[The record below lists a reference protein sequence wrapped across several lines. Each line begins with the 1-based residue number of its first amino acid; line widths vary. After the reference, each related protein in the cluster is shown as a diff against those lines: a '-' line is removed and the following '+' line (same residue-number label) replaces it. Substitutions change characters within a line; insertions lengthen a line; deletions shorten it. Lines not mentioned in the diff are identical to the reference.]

1 MEADSNRALAR
12 SYNPGR
18 AICLC
23 EPGLSDDRPVGLFDS
38 GVGGLTILR
47 EVRGLLP
54 GEQCLYFADSRE
66 CPYGTKPVPIIQR
79 RCEAVVDFLLDHN
92 AKAIVVACNTAS
104 VAALAHLRA
113 RYRVPF
119 VGIVPG
125 VKPAAGLTRVGRI
138 GVLATPTTAES
149 EPLAQL
155 IQQFAYGVTV
165 MTQVCPDL
173 VSLVEKGTI
182 EGPEVE
188 WLLERYLG
196 ALLDSGVDVIVLG
209 CTHYP
214 FLKPQIQRLCGPG
227 VTLVDPADAV
237 AAQLGRVLAKED
249 LASSGSLGS
258 TRYYTSG
265 GVREMKHALRQL
277 LGDTDGPIE
286 QAPI

>member
-1 MEADSNRALAR
+1 ASCKSSLWAVLQRASRACTSASTSAKRRRPTVRLHTMASIAAAIAPLKAASAPPPGVGSEEPRRARKSSIVREAMAMEADSNRVVAR

-18 AICLC
+18 AICPC

-47 EVRGLLP
+47 EVHGLPP

-66 CPYGTKPVPIIQR
+66 CPYGTKPVPIIQQ
-79 RCEAVVDFLLDHN
+79 RCEAVVDFLLDHD

-155 IQQFAYGVTV
+155 IQQF
-165 MTQVCPDL
+165 
-173 VSLVEKGTI
+173 
-182 EGPEVE
+182 
-188 WLLERYLG
+188 
-196 ALLDSGVDVIVLG
+196 
-209 CTHYP
+209 
-214 FLKPQIQRLCGPG
+214 
-227 VTLVDPADAV
+227 
-237 AAQLGRVLAKED
+237 
-249 LASSGSLGS
+249 
-258 TRYYTSG
+258 
-265 GVREMKHALRQL
+265 
-277 LGDTDGPIE
+277 
-286 QAPI
+286 

>member
-1 MEADSNRALAR
+1 M
-12 SYNPGR
+12 
-18 AICLC
+18 
-23 EPGLSDDRPVGLFDS
+23 SDDRPVGLFDS

-47 EVRGLLP
+47 EVRRLLP
-54 GEQCLYFADSRE
+54 GERCLYFADSRE
-66 CPYGTKPVPIIQR
+66 CPYGTKPVPTIQR
-79 RCEAVVDFLLDHN
+79 RCETVVDFLLERD
-92 AKAIVVACNTAS
+92 AKVIVVACNTAS

-125 VKPAAGLTRVGRI
+125 VKPAAAMTRVGRI

-155 IQQFAYGVTV
+155 IEQFAYGVTV

-173 VSLVEKGTI
+173 VSLVEQGTI

-188 WLLERYLG
+188 RLIGRYLG
-196 ALLDSGVDVIVLG
+196 ALVDSGVDVIVLG

-214 FLKPQIQRLCGPG
+214 FLKVQIQRVCGPG
-227 VTLVDPADAV
+227 VTLVDPSDAV
-237 AAQLGRVLAKED
+237 AAQLARVLEREN
-249 LASSGSLGS
+249 LASSGADNF
-258 TRYYTSG
+258 TTYYTSG
-265 GVREMKHALRQL
+265 EVGEMEEVLRRL
-277 LGDTDGPIE
+277 LGDVDGPIE